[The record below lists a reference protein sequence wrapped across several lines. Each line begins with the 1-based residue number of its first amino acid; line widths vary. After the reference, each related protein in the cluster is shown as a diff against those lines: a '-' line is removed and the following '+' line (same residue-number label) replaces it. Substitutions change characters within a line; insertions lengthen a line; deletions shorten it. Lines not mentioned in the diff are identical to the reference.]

1 LSGTAGAVAVAPKGM
16 TAAAAGDNGDVV
28 IGDVDEP

>member
-1 LSGTAGAVAVAPKGM
+1 VAVAPDGM

-28 IGDVDEP
+28 IWDVDEP